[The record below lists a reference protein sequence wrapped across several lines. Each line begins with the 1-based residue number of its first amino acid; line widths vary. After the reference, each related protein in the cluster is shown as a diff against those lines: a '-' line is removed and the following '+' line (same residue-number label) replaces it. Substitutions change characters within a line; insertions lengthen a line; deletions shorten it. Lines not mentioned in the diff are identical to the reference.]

1 MQLKDQVVSL
11 DLSKRLKELGYKQEG
26 LWWWEYNN
34 RYSTLERL
42 KDFPD
47 NRTWGL
53 RDFKIDDK
61 CLIAPTCAEL
71 GITLPEYYKTI
82 RKDGMWGCYDDNGDG
97 YVETISK
104 TEVNSRASMLI
115 YLLEN
120 KLMEL

>member
-26 LWWWEYNN
+26 LWWWQVCKP
-34 RYSTLERL
+34 STKEWQVSTI
-42 KDFPD
+42 K
-47 NRTWGL
+47 TG
-53 RDFKIDDK
+53 IV
-61 CLIAPTCAEL
+61 APTCAEL